1 MSCAA
6 ARLSSLLVPHGAT
19 IAVAES
25 SAGGLIAAKLLSV
38 AGASKFFRGG
48 VVCYSAHSKEAL
60 LALATK
66 APTAT
71 EAHALAMAAAARRRL
86 GSDWGLGE
94 TGVAGPEKNSRGAA
108 PGCCAIAVAGPDGF
122 ERTVMLWP
130 DDSLG
135 ANDAY
140 GQPPLLSREER
151 MSVFCAAAVDLAVQ
165 SAAAVYGRDE
175 GDASR

>member
-1 MSCAA
+1 
-6 ARLSSLLVPHGAT
+6 
-19 IAVAES
+19 
-25 SAGGLIAAKLLSV
+25 
-38 AGASKFFRGG
+38 
-48 VVCYSAHSKEAL
+48 
-60 LALATK
+60 
-66 APTAT
+66 
-71 EAHALAMAAAARRRL
+71 
-86 GSDWGLGE
+86 
-94 TGVAGPEKNSRGAA
+94 
-108 PGCCAIAVAGPDGF
+108 
-122 ERTVMLWP
+122 MLWP